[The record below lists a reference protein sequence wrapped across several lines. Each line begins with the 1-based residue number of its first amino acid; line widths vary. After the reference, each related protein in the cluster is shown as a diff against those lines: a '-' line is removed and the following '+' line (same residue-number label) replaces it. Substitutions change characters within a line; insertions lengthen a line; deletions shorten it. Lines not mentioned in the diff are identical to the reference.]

1 MQTHTASFTQQI
13 FRLLVSVI
21 TLVATGAGIVVAT
34 TGAMF
39 TDTTKTKMDVSTGWV
54 DVTLGGDAMLLLSNL
69 KPGDTVYRPM
79 NFVNS
84 GSLNFVYDIT
94 AVRPNG
100 PNGALADV
108 IQIETWE
115 TGDADHCNAAQ
126 HSDGTLL
133 AESTSLTDLHVHD
146 HVLAPG
152 LAETLCFKITLP
164 AGTSNSIAGKSASI
178 DLNIA
183 TWQA

>member
-1 MQTHTASFTQQI
+1 MTTQTISFTQQI
-13 FRLLVSVI
+13 MRLLLSVI

-39 TDTTKTKMDVSTGWV
+39 TDSTTTKMELSTGWV
-54 DVTLGGDAMLLLSNL
+54 DVTLGGEAMLPLSNL

-84 GSLNFVYDIT
+84 GSLGFMYDIT

-100 PNGALADV
+100 PNGAVADA

-115 TGDADHCNAAQ
+115 TGNADHCNAAH
-126 HSDGTLL
+126 HSDGTLV
-133 AESTSLTDLHVHD
+133 APTTSLTDLHVHD
-146 HVLAPG
+146 HLLAPG

-164 AGTSNSIAGKSASI
+164 SGTSNSVAGKSASVE
-178 DLNIA
+178 LNIA
-183 TWQA
+183 TWQV

>member
-1 MQTHTASFTQQI
+1 MTTQTVSFTHQI
-13 FRLLVSVI
+13 SRLFLSVI

-39 TDTTKTKMDVSTGWV
+39 TDSTTTKMELSTGWV
-54 DVTLGGDAMLLLSNL
+54 DVTLGGDAMLPLSNL
-69 KPGDTVYRPM
+69 KPGDTLYRPM

-84 GSLNFVYDIT
+84 GSLGFMYDIT

-100 PNGALADV
+100 PNGALADA

-126 HSDGTLL
+126 HNQGTLI
-133 AESTSLTDLHVHD
+133 SPTSSLTDLHVHD
-146 HVLAPG
+146 HLLAPG
-152 LAETLCFKITLP
+152 QSETLCFKITLP
-164 AGTSNSIAGKSASI
+164 TGTSNSVAGKSAAV
-178 DLNIA
+178 DLTIA
-183 TWQA
+183 TWQV